1 MPTNRLAVSWLL
13 GAAVLSA
20 GCGGGGGGGGTGPNR
35 TLAISAGNNQIG
47 NAGAALAIPLAVVV
61 LDATTSSPQA
71 GVTIAWAVTRGGGS
85 VTASSVTDASGI
97 ATATRTLG
105 SDTIVQTTTASGTGL
120 SGSPVSFS
128 STSRIQGATQ
138 IQLNAGNTQSDTIGA
153 TLAAY
158 EVLVRNEAGTPV
170 AGVTVNWTAAGGGS
184 VSAPTSVSNAS
195 GIATINRILGTSVGA
210 QTAQARVAGLSGN
223 PVNFTATATAG
234 DVFQIEKTAEP
245 ATGVINSTVT
255 YIVTARDRASNP
267 RSEVTIAWDTTGGGG
282 TISPLQNTTGTNGQ
296 ASATRTLSGTAGSH
310 TATATAAAIPSTL
323 TFTTN
328 ATTAPLTATVTVGND
343 FFNPI
348 DAPIAATGTVTW
360 NWNSGGV
367 LHNVTF
373 EDGMDNSATIG
384 TGSHA
389 RTFSGVVLGVKRY
402 RCTIHSSNFTA
413 GMVGTVTVQ

>member
-158 EVLVRNEAGTPV
+158 AVLVRDETSTPV
-170 AGVTVNWTAAGGGS
+170 MGVTVNWSAAGGGS

-373 EDGMDNSATIG
+373 EDGVNNSATIS

-389 RTFSGVVLGVKRY
+389 RTFDVAPGVRRY
-402 RCTIHSSNFTA
+402 RCTIHSSNFTT